1 MTAPAAGRVV
11 HELPRRAESF
21 LADVVAGLSAPVKR
35 LPPKY
40 FYDEVGSAL
49 FDAIC
54 ALPEYYPTRT
64 ETALLVAQRT
74 AIADALGERCAL
86 IEYGSGSSRKSRILI
101 EAVRPAVYVP
111 IDISEHALR
120 AAARALKQEFPAVP
134 VVAVCADYSHHVAL
148 PSLASYRADRRIIFF
163 PGSTIGNFEPEDA
176 VRFLRSA
183 AELAGSGGG
192 LLIGV
197 DLKKD
202 KAILDAAYDDP
213 QGVTTAF
220 NLNLLARINRELGAN
235 FDLRAFRHRAAYV
248 PSAGRVEMHL
258 ESLRDQTVH
267 IGDVTVRFRGGE
279 TIHTENSY
287 KYAVPEFQALAE
299 RAGFCPRACWVDE
312 RRWFS
317 LHYMSC

>member
-1 MTAPAAGRVV
+1 LTAPGAGAVFREV
-11 HELPRRAESF
+11 PQRAESL

-40 FYDEVGSAL
+40 FYDAVGSAL
-49 FDAIC
+49 FEAIC
-54 ALPEYYPTRT
+54 VLPEYYPTRT
-64 ETALLVAQRT
+64 EAALLIARRT
-74 AIADALGERCAL
+74 AIAGALGERCAL

-101 EAVRPAVYVP
+101 EAVQPAVYVP

-120 AAARALKQEFPAVP
+120 AAAQAIEQEFPSVP
-134 VVAVCADYSHHVAL
+134 VVALCADYSHGVAL
-148 PSLASYRADRRIIFF
+148 PSLAPYRASRRIIFF

-176 VRFLRSA
+176 VHFLRSA
-183 AELAGSGGG
+183 AEVAGSGGG

-213 QGVTTAF
+213 QGVTAAF

-235 FDLRAFRHRAAYV
+235 FDLRAFRHRAGYV

-258 ESLRDQTVH
+258 ESLRDQTVRL
-267 IGDVTVRFRGGE
+267 GDVTVRFRRGE

-299 RAGFCPRACWVDE
+299 RAGFRPRKCWVDE